1 MGRGRG
7 IAEQPAFDPTYVREP
22 SRRLLAAARDLAE
35 AADRL
40 LVRHD
45 AVLMGAIVDRRTASR
60 RTTLVLWDRSLEPCL
75 IPPLPTHEGARQSAE
90 LVLGE
95 LLLRW
100 PANAAPL
107 ELGVVSD
114 GSGVA
119 FSAEH
124 PSPLAPEWLVR
135 HIGCRAP
142 IVTILPFAVTSGWTR
157 LAGRAG
163 SSSIH

>member
-1 MGRGRG
+1 MGRGRDV
-7 IAEQPAFDPTYVREP
+7 AEQLASDSAYVREP

-40 LVRHD
+40 LLRHD
-45 AVLMGAIVDRRTASR
+45 AVLLGAIVDRRT
-60 RTTLVLWDRSLEPCL
+60 TTRATMIVVWDRSLEPRL
-75 IPPLPTHEGARQSAE
+75 VPPLPAHEGARQAAA

-114 GSGVA
+114 GAGVA

-124 PSPLAPEWLVR
+124 PSPLAPQWVVR
-135 HIGCRAP
+135 HIECRAP
-142 IVTILPFAVTSGWTR
+142 IVTILPFAATSGWTR
-157 LAGRAG
+157 LAARAG